1 MKMNV
6 SIRLIV
12 LLAIS
17 FAGAFAAD
25 VTGKWTGQMGSPNG
39 DGMSITFDFKQDGT
53 KLTGTADG
61 PGGQTLQLK
70 DGKVEGDKISFTVSF
85 DGGGGD
91 MKILKR
97 GNDQGR
103 LNQAEYQDGWWSGWR
118 WAGRG
123 HAEESKIDP
132 FSCRERER
140 QSPTCQKT
148 RCRERQFSCEEQ
160 VHQSRTAVGV
170 ALTRLHAEPDPLA

>member
-25 VTGKWTGQMGSPNG
+25 VTGKWTGQMGGPNG
-39 DGMSITFDFKQDGT
+39 DGMAITFDFKQDGT

-91 MKILKR
+91 MKILHEGTIKGDEIKLNIKMDGGPGGDGPGGVTLKR
-97 GNDQGR
+97 
-103 LNQAEYQDGWWSGWR
+103 A
-118 WAGRG
+118 
-123 HAEESKIDP
+123 K
-132 FSCRERER
+132 
-140 QSPTCQKT
+140 
-148 RCRERQFSCEEQ
+148 
-160 VHQSRTAVGV
+160 
-170 ALTRLHAEPDPLA
+170 